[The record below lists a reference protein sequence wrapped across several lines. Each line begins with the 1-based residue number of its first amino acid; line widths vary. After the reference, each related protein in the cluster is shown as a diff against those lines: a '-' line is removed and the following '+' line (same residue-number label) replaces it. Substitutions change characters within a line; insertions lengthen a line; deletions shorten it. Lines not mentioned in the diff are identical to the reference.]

1 MRTLFIS
8 DTVPYPPNNGKRQRI
23 YHLLKGVARKS
34 DVTLVAR
41 TASAQSQSEL
51 AKAERLREFCE
62 EVHLLAPADS
72 RRPCDAGTTGSSPRW
87 WHSVSNHLHPFT
99 PALLRASESGIA
111 REFIRSLCAEPFDLI
126 WAETLVS
133 LAVLPADPNT
143 RVVLDLDDIQ
153 HRKMMHKLRAASL
166 SLLWPAHALEF
177 LKLRRFERNLRG
189 LPRELV
195 VCSEGDKQLLNA
207 GDRVRVVPNGVDV
220 PDDLQVRLPATAQP
234 TILFVGTM
242 SYPPNQDAARFFVKS
257 IFPIIRAEMPGAR
270 FLIVGHEP
278 PSDIQALNSVDGVT
292 VTGSV
297 PKVESYLRDAAIFV
311 APIRYGGGT
320 RIKILE
326 AMAHRKAIVST
337 TVGAEGIDVQHGRH
351 LLLADDPFAFAQAC
365 LLCLRDI
372 AVRER
377 IAEEGHSL
385 VRQRY
390 TWSRIE
396 REVAHIVSS
405 DAGMSLP
412 HRNLEQRN
420 VFHALK

>member
-1 MRTLFIS
+1 
-8 DTVPYPPNNGKRQRI
+8 
-23 YHLLKGVARKS
+23 
-34 DVTLVAR
+34 
-41 TASAQSQSEL
+41 
-51 AKAERLREFCE
+51 
-62 EVHLLAPADS
+62 
-72 RRPCDAGTTGSSPRW
+72 
-87 WHSVSNHLHPFT
+87 
-99 PALLRASESGIA
+99 
-111 REFIRSLCAEPFDLI
+111 
-126 WAETLVS
+126 
-133 LAVLPADPNT
+133 
-143 RVVLDLDDIQ
+143 
-153 HRKMMHKLRAASL
+153 
-166 SLLWPAHALEF
+166 
-177 LKLRRFERNLRG
+177 
-189 LPRELV
+189 
-195 VCSEGDKQLLNA
+195 
-207 GDRVRVVPNGVDV
+207 
-220 PDDLQVRLPATAQP
+220 
-234 TILFVGTM
+234 
-242 SYPPNQDAARFFVKS
+242 
-257 IFPIIRAEMPGAR
+257 MPGAR